1 MANATTQ
8 HSEGL
13 WTRLTALQ
21 GAPRELWLVFALK
34 LLAVAGYGVLNS
46 TLVLWLSAD
55 FGWTDKEAAGVV
67 LAWSLSMTVG
77 TVLVGSLT
85 DAIGLK
91 RTFFIGVILCVL
103 ARAVMVFGTTPEIVI
118 GAGLLPLAIG
128 EAMATQVLVAAVR
141 RY

>member
-67 LAWSLSMTVG
+67 LAWSLSPY
-77 TVLVGSLT
+77 
-85 DAIGLK
+85 
-91 RTFFIGVILCVL
+91 C
-103 ARAVMVFGTTPEIVI
+103 
-118 GAGLLPLAIG
+118 
-128 EAMATQVLVAAVR
+128 
-141 RY
+141 